1 MFERGCIFHFIYQ
14 HSKTYIVKSSILLF
28 LPSLVLISCNNDS
41 SNSQPSTDSS
51 AGQTTKIISYRD
63 SVDLGLIKESLD
75 TIKGSPYQS
84 VMATIGKTK
93 IEIGYS
99 SPGVK
104 GRIIWGGL
112 VPYDKVWVT
121 GAHQATSIEFSNKV
135 KIGEKDIPAGKYAF
149 FTIPGRDKWIAIINK
164 RYDQH
169 LADEYN
175 EKEDIV
181 RLELTPENHPM
192 TQRLTYAIDKIDEQ
206 TAAIVVQW
214 EKIALRVPVKLI
226 FL

>member
-1 MFERGCIFHFIYQ
+1 VKN
-14 HSKTYIVKSSILLF
+14 SIVLLLSF
-28 LPSLVLISCNNDS
+28 LILISCNNEA
-41 SNSQPSTDSS
+41 SNSQLSTDSS
-51 AGQTTKIISYRD
+51 AGQTTKIVSYRD
-63 SVDLGLIKESLD
+63 SVDQGLIKESPD

-84 VMATIGKTK
+84 VAATIGKTK

-121 GAHQATSIEFSNKV
+121 GAHQATSVEFSSKV
-135 KIGEKDIPAGKYAF
+135 KIGEKEIPAGKYAF
-149 FTIPGRDKWIAIINK
+149 FTIPGKVKWIAILNR

-175 EKEDIV
+175 DKEDLV
-181 RLELTPENHPM
+181 RLDLTPENHPM
-192 TQRLTYAIDKIDEQ
+192 TQRLTYTIEKMDEQ
-206 TAAIVVQW
+206 TAAIIVQW
-214 EKIALRVPVKLI
+214 EKIALRVPVKL
-226 FL
+226 

>member
-1 MFERGCIFHFIYQ
+1 
-14 HSKTYIVKSSILLF
+14 VKSSLL
-28 LPSLVLISCNNDS
+28 LLISLLLLNSCNNNS
-41 SNSQPSTDSS
+41 SNTQSSTDSS
-51 AGQTTKIISYRD
+51 AGQAARSLSYRD
-63 SVDLGLIKESLD
+63 SVDQGLIKEPQD

-84 VMATIGKTK
+84 VSATIGDTK

-121 GAHQATSIEFSNKV
+121 GAHQATSFQFSRKV
-135 KIGEKDIPAGKYAF
+135 QIGGKEIPAGRYAF
-149 FTIPGRDKWIAIINK
+149 FTIPGKDKWIAIIN
-164 RYDQH
+164 RQYDQH

-181 RLELTPENHPM
+181 RLELTPEAHSM
-192 TQRLTYAIDKIDEQ
+192 TQRLTYAIEKQDEQ
-206 TAAIVVQW
+206 TAAIVMQW
-214 EKIALRVPVKLI
+214 EKLALRVPVKL
-226 FL
+226 

>member
-1 MFERGCIFHFIYQ
+1 LKRGCIFPFIYK
-14 HSKTYIVKSSILLF
+14 HSKTYIVKSSILLLLSF
-28 LPSLVLISCNNDS
+28 FILVSCNNDS
-41 SNSQPSTDSS
+41 SNSQPSADSS
-51 AGQTTKIISYRD
+51 TGQTTKTLSYRD
-63 SVDLGLIKESLD
+63 SVDQGLVKEPLD

-84 VMATIGKTK
+84 VAATIGKTK

-121 GAHQATSIEFSNKV
+121 GAHQATSVEFNNKA

-149 FTIPGRDKWIAIINK
+149 FTIPGKDKWIAIINK

-175 EKEDIV
+175 EKEDLV
-181 RLELTPENHPM
+181 RLELTPENHSM
-192 TQRLTYAIDKIDEQ
+192 TQRLTYAIEKIDEQ

-214 EKIALRVPVKLI
+214 EKLALRVPVKL
-226 FL
+226 